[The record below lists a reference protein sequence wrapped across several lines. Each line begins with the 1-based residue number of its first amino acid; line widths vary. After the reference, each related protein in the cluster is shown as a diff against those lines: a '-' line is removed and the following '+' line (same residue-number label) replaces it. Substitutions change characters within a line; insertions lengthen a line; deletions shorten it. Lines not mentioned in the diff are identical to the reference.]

1 MLNLQP
7 KREIISPV
15 PLETLNQKEMTRTVK
30 KYEGKKDIG
39 FFEKNI
45 LPHTRKVGIPDS
57 LAAGQWAG
65 ESGGSVNSETH
76 NYFGLKKGCKVM
88 KFKDDQEG
96 IKAYTDTVK
105 NIISTKKGEFITD
118 TSADTILNLLQ
129 KPVGKRYEGHNK
141 NPQDYVTFIK
151 GTPEWRYFQK

>member
-1 MLNLQP
+1 MPRIKQ
-7 KREIISPV
+7 EIISPV
-15 PLETLNQKEMTRTVK
+15 PLETLNQREISRIAK
-30 KYEGKKDIG
+30 KYEGKKDIK

-45 LPHTRKVGIPDS
+45 LPYTRKGSIPDE

-65 ESGGSVNSETH
+65 ESGGSINSETH
-76 NYFGLKKGCKVM
+76 NYFGLKKGGKVM

-105 NIISTKKGEFITD
+105 NIISSKKGESITD
-118 TSADTILNLLQ
+118 TKAETLLNLMQ
-129 KPVGKRYEGHNK
+129 KPVGKRYEAHNK
-141 NPQDYVTFIK
+141 DPQEYVRFIK